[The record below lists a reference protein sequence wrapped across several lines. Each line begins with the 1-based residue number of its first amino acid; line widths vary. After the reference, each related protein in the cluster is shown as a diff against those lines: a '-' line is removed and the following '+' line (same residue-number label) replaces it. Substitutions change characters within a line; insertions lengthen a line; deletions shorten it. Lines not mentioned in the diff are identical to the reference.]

1 MNNYYT
7 LHSLVDD
14 LRYKILEKEII
25 QVWSSRKDQLD
36 FYLSTEFQEKIVFS
50 ATSPGTALFFESRSR
65 PPAKNAALLFKNLQ
79 GLRISG
85 LSLMSDYDR
94 YLKMTFHES
103 RTELVFKPF
112 SSRPNVFEIKED
124 RIVSSFKDEKKWIGK
139 PAPKA
144 VTGTESNVNGFH
156 SFQSDSISE
165 AELSALP
172 FKKRILEC
180 DKRFP
185 RWLLQDPEIIRRLDI
200 PDIQKLMERLK
211 SLQMLLLHPQDI
223 SITSEG
229 NICLLPAEYHS
240 QIVSENF
247 PAVNDAV
254 RSLFYAQD
262 RKSRLLPGKR
272 DLLKKLENRLMS
284 LAKQQKQL
292 DRDPERIENA
302 DRYEKYG
309 HLLMSQPDAD
319 HVTSASACNVTDW
332 ENQGTIIP
340 VPVSPGNTL
349 IHQAQN
355 YYEKAA
361 RIRKEITLSG
371 KKKKLVSDQTSEIVK
386 MKEEVSKIDHPSDL
400 DKWLKKNEDRLQVYG
415 FTAAGKKSVSRPYRS
430 FQIGGYEVWVGKN
443 AKSNDQILALSHK
456 EDIWM
461 HVSGAA
467 GSHVVLRTRGDAGWP
482 DQSLVLKAA
491 SLAAAWSRLSGSSL
505 VPVIIAKR
513 KHVRKPKGAA
523 QGEVTVLKK
532 RVEMVVPEKPNLPES

>member
-7 LHSLVDD
+7 LHSLVVD
-14 LRYKILEKEII
+14 LRYKILEKEIM

-36 FYLSTEFQEKIVFS
+36 IYLETELLEKLVFS
-50 ATSPGTALFFESRSR
+50 ATSPGAALFFDSRSR

-79 GLRISG
+79 GLKISD

-103 RTELVFKPF
+103 STELVFKPF
-112 SSRPNVFEIKED
+112 SSRPNVFEIMED
-124 RIVSSFKDEKKWIGK
+124 RIVSSFKDEKNWVGR
-139 PAPKA
+139 PAPIA
-144 VTGTESNVNGFH
+144 VTHSKPSDNGFH
-156 SFQSDSISE
+156 SHQSDSNSNT
-165 AELSALP
+165 ELSLLP

-200 PDIQKLMERLK
+200 PDILKFRERMN
-211 SLQMLLLHPQDI
+211 SLQMLLLQPQEI
-223 SITSEG
+223 SITEGG
-229 NICLLPAEYHS
+229 NICLLPSKYHS
-240 QIVSENF
+240 QIISEKF
-247 PAVNDAV
+247 TAVNDAI

-262 RKSRLLPGKR
+262 RKARLLPGKR

-319 HVTSASACNVTDW
+319 QVTAGSTCDVSDW
-332 ENQGTIIP
+332 DNEGAIIP
-340 VPVSPGNTL
+340 VPVSPGSTL
-349 IHQAQN
+349 IHHAQV

-361 RIRKEITLSG
+361 HIRREVAQSARKM
-371 KKKKLVSDQTSEIVK
+371 KLVSDQTSEIIK
-386 MKEEVSKIDHPSDL
+386 MKEQVSKMDHPSDL
-400 DKWLKKNEDRLQVYG
+400 DKWLKKNEDSLQRYG
-415 FTAAGKKSVSRPYRS
+415 LTAAGKKSISRPYRL
-430 FQIGGYEVWVGKN
+430 FQIGGYDVWIGKN
-443 AKSNDQILALSHK
+443 ARSNDQVLALSHK

-467 GSHVVLRTRGDAGWP
+467 GSHVVLRTRGDTGWP
-482 DQSLVLKAA
+482 DQSLLLKAA

-523 QGEVTVLKK
+523 LGEVTVLKK
-532 RVEMVVPEKPNLPES
+532 RIEMVVPQKPNVPES